1 MVVKE
6 TKLSEAKMERCV
18 CCGAELPYEGTLVCW
33 ECSRERSEAAAR
45 LEMPD
50 AAHGQKRWKQ
60 QRMKQLRT
68 ETDRI

>member
-1 MVVKE
+1 
-6 TKLSEAKMERCV
+6 MERCV

-33 ECSRERSEAAAR
+33 KCSRECQEAAAR

-60 QRMKQLRT
+60 QRMK
-68 ETDRI
+68 